1 MKFKAHSKHS
11 QMLEI
16 NLVPMM
22 DVLMTILTFFIIL
35 SMTYTSQL
43 SVKVTLP
50 TADKGVSQ
58 EKTPDPLV
66 VGLNQGGEILL
77 EDKPANEEQLI
88 AKMQV
93 YLAKSPQGA
102 IVLKADRKLAYEKV
116 VQLLGRM
123 RDIGGDRVSLAIDK

>member
-77 EDKPANEEQLI
+77 EDKPVNEEQLI
-88 AKMQV
+88 AKMQA
-93 YLAKSPQGA
+93 YLAKSSQGA
-102 IVLKADRKLAYEKV
+102 IVLKADRKLAYENV